1 MDPRRKKITPVMPSR
16 VTTTGIIEDK
26 VNQENRGLFQNQM
39 DKNEYWT
46 YDSKLK
52 DIVVMEIPRTGKAR
66 VKKTFSNIPVEVW
79 LQIRTCMKEFI
90 VDDQKGKN
98 DEETKEIGDNNP
110 SVTNTVESILRKGI
124 RALNEYAENGVTSD
138 ISDEYIGRYGHKFVY
153 NYDMN
158 RLECTD
164 KGSDFQMGVSRPD
177 WADNPNYWVAVAD
190 RHVEMDRVYS

>member
-26 VNQENRGLFQNQM
+26 VNPDNRGLYQNQM

-90 VDDQKGKN
+90 VDDKKDKMNEPEAQ
-98 DEETKEIGDNNP
+98 EENP
-110 SVTNTVESILRKGI
+110 TTESILRKGI
-124 RALNEYAENGVTSD
+124 KALNEYAENGVTSD
-138 ISDEYIGRYGHKFVY
+138 VSDEYTGRYGHKFVY